1 MQIVFL
7 NRLERTLG
15 QEESRGQVFIGEM
28 QGTWTAGWRNGHDG
42 HVEAEAEDQVWYEG
56 VSWEELLAAFRH
68 GVAVKMKEGYRPL
81 IDGML
86 DTPIWER
93 EPSLPL
99 LVQCYAE
106 QQKVAPELEVALRQ
120 WRRAKA
126 AEEKRTPY
134 IVATNRELH
143 MIAVFVPRTKEELG
157 QIPGFGKLKTQRYA
171 ADLAALLQDA
181 PRQHKFPLDWVAQAV
196 DMEHFAEWMFRMKE
210 EKYGRAMATAQ
221 ENRKLLSAI
230 REGKT
235 LEELEALL
243 QIERRRLVERIE
255 RLDDEGYDVLP
266 LIERELSSVTQE
278 EWVQASEAM
287 TQLGDRYLKPL
298 LCKLYGEDATAQPG
312 AQQQYEKLRMM
323 RIRYRR
329 ERHQADAV

>member
-7 NRLERTLG
+7 NRLDRTIG
-15 QEESRGQVFIGEM
+15 HGESRGQVFIGEM
-28 QGTWTAGWRNGHDG
+28 QGTWTAGWRNADAGQQ
-42 HVEAEAEDQVWYEG
+42 EADQIWYEG

-106 QQKVAPELEVALRQ
+106 LQKVTPELDAALKQ

-126 AEEKRTPY
+126 SEEKRSAY

-143 MIAVFVPRTKEELG
+143 MIAVFAPRTKEELG
-157 QIPGFGKLKTQRYA
+157 QIPGFGKLKTERYA
-171 ADLAALLQDA
+171 ADLIALLQDA

-196 DMEHFAEWMFRMKE
+196 DMDHFAEWMFRQKE
-210 EKYGRAMATAQ
+210 EKYGRALSMAQ
-221 ENRKLLSAI
+221 ENRALLTAI
-230 REGKT
+230 REGRT
-235 LEELEALL
+235 LAELESELQMDRRKLL
-243 QIERRRLVERIE
+243 ERIE

-266 LIERELSSVTQE
+266 LIDLELAAVPSE
-278 EWVQASEAM
+278 EWTQASEAM
-287 TQLGDRYLKPL
+287 KQLGDRYLKPL
-298 LCKLYGEDATAQPG
+298 LHKLYGEAASGQPD

-329 ERHQADAV
+329 ERQSVAV